1 MIPNVLNQAIIASN
15 IPVLNLHDSV
25 RHALT
30 VLEDFSSACLP
41 VVEDAQFIGL
51 AFQDDLQHQDPDK
64 ELSSFAPRFPKVSV
78 QANTHFLEAIRIA
91 NAYRLPI
98 VPVVEPSGAYA
109 GALTLPV
116 LLQSLGKITGA
127 GEPGAVIVLAIPTRD
142 FSLLELCRLIENTET
157 RIQQFNTY
165 WDEAEQAL
173 QVTLK
178 LNQFE
183 ISDILHTLQHH
194 DYPIKYYFGE
204 ELFVNELRSNF
215 EHLMNY
221 LNI

>member
-1 MIPNVLNQAIIASN
+1 MLNQAIIASN

-25 RHALT
+25 RQALA
-30 VLEDFSSACLP
+30 VLEDFSSVCLP
-41 VVEDAQFIGL
+41 VVDDSHFIGL
-51 AFQDDLQHQDPDK
+51 AFHDDLQHQDPDK
-64 ELSSFAPRFPKVSV
+64 ELSAFVPRFPKVSV
-78 QANTHFLEAIRIA
+78 QANTHFLEAIRTA
-91 NAYRLPI
+91 NAYRLSL
-98 VPVVEPSGAYA
+98 VPVVEPSGVYV
-109 GALTLPV
+109 GALTLSD

-127 GEPGAVIVLAIPTRD
+127 GEPGAVIVLAIPKRD
-142 FSLLELCRLIENTET
+142 FSLQELSRLIENSET
-157 RIQQFNTY
+157 RIRQFNTY
-165 WDEAEQAL
+165 WDEAEQLL

-183 ISDILHTLQHH
+183 ISDVLNTLQHH